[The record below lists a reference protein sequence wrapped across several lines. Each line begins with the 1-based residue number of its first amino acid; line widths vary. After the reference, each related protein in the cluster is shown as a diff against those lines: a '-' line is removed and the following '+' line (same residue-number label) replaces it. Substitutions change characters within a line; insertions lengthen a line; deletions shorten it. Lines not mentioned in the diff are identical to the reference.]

1 MKEEKY
7 YLETLK
13 EIKKMKE
20 QINGEMD
27 SLYSDIMNLKNL
39 KSQITEIQEEVA
51 KLAGV
56 PAGLL
61 FAHYRA

>member
-56 PAGLL
+56 PVGLL